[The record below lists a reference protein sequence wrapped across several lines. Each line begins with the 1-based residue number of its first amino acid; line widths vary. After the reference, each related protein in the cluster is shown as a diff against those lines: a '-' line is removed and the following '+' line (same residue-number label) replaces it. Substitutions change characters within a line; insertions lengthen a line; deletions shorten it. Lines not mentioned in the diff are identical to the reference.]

1 MIMQPSR
8 RNRGSIKKS
17 RMLQTCVVMWETKNS
32 WQIKR
37 LGREAVRG
45 GREERR
51 NKQGKE
57 GSLDKGEKW

>member
-1 MIMQPSR
+1 
-8 RNRGSIKKS
+8 
-17 RMLQTCVVMWETKNS
+17 MLQTCVVMWETKNS

-57 GSLDKGEKW
+57 GSLDIDEKW

>member
-1 MIMQPSR
+1 MIMQSSR

>member
-1 MIMQPSR
+1 M
-8 RNRGSIKKS
+8 
-17 RMLQTCVVMWETKNS
+17 VMWETKNS

-51 NKQGKE
+51 NKEGKE
-57 GSLDKGEKW
+57 GGADKGEK